1 MYHFQFKSKVF
12 NPVMIDW
19 GPAMRRGRA
28 DSLDSQLMDE
38 LVFSNLIPI
47 GAKARL
53 SLLTGG
59 TVAEAAAAA
68 AESANM
74 TTPRFS
80 SPSVASFTTTDQQQ
94 QQHNISS
101 NHRFLLPTAAS
112 AGGPIYPNNN
122 NGIAKALLFSNS
134 RSWCPF
140 PATPPPLC
148 ALYGSSSSASS
159 MCSHKS
165 AATSNGGGAQAYN
178 VFPFDRSI
186 IYGPADQQMMAE
198 ELEEDRSGAM
208 NIKLLNKATQS
219 EGDGGGAGCKR
230 CATFW
235 SILEGKSSSSSR
247 GGGGGGEEEK
257 KTPKVIGKF
266 VFANILEKRGQTSP
280 NYGTMLLAGEDEASM
295 QHNNSNR
302 MGGAY
307 SQGETLIMNERSFLI

>member
-1 MYHFQFKSKVF
+1 MRPFLPSSPPASSSASSSSSTPLLSSSSSSSPDFATVYVLCCCVRLHRHQLHLASYGFVSMSLIATGFVF
-12 NPVMIDW
+12 TVFAIFHKDSQIGKIWLAGPVLIVVGAVLCGKVMIDW

-59 TVAEAAAAA
+59 TVAEAAAAT

-94 QQHNISS
+94 QQQQHNSSS
-101 NHRFLLPTAAS
+101 NHRFLLPTDAS

-122 NGIAKALLFSNS
+122 NNNGIAKTLLFSNS

-165 AATSNGGGAQAYN
+165 APPATRAHKRTISPLTHY
-178 VFPFDRSI
+178 
-186 IYGPADQQMMAE
+186 Y
-198 ELEEDRSGAM
+198 
-208 NIKLLNKATQS
+208 LLTLPYRTYDVRTERNRT
-219 EGDGGGAGCKR
+219 EPKR
-230 CATFW
+230 
-235 SILEGKSSSSSR
+235 
-247 GGGGGGEEEK
+247 
-257 KTPKVIGKF
+257 
-266 VFANILEKRGQTSP
+266 
-280 NYGTMLLAGEDEASM
+280 
-295 QHNNSNR
+295 
-302 MGGAY
+302 
-307 SQGETLIMNERSFLI
+307 ERVKG